1 MSTDEKRPMDL
12 LRFATAGSVDDGK
25 STLIG
30 RLLLDSK
37 AIFEDQLEAVEAT
50 SEAKG
55 YDYTDLALLT
65 DGLRSEREQGI
76 TIDVAYRYFA
86 TPSRKFIIADTP
98 GHVQYTRNM
107 VTGASTADLG
117 LVLVD
122 ARQGLTEQSRR
133 HAVILSLLRVPHLV
147 LAVNKMDLVD
157 FDQSI
162 YENIY
167 REFTQFATKLNVPD
181 LEVIPISALQGDN
194 VVTRSENMP
203 WYSGPTLMHH
213 LEHVHVAS
221 DRDLIDARFPVQ
233 YVIRP
238 KSDEFHDYRGYAGQ
252 VAGGVLKPGDE
263 VVVLP
268 SGMTS
273 KISKIDLFDKEV
285 TEAFPPMSV
294 TVHLEDDVDVSR
306 GDMIAR
312 VKNAPTPSQDI
323 DAMICWMTTAPLQAR
338 QKLAIKH
345 TTRTGRALVKDIQ
358 YRLDVNTLHR
368 DQETKELGV
377 NEIGR
382 VTLRTTV
389 PLLCDPYS
397 KNRTTGSFVLID
409 EATGVTVGA
418 GMING

>member
-1 MSTDEKRPMDL
+1 MDL

-37 AIFEDQLEAVEAT
+37 AIFEDQLAAVEAT
-50 SEAKG
+50 SASKG

-122 ARQGLTEQSRR
+122 ARHGLTEQSRR
-133 HAVILSLLRVPHLV
+133 HAVLLSLLRVPHLV

-157 FDQSI
+157 YSAERFEEI
-162 YENIY
+162 K
-167 REFTQFATKLNVPD
+167 REFSAFATKLTIPD
-181 LEVIPISALQGDN
+181 LTIIPISALKGDN
-194 VVTRSENMP
+194 VVTRSANMP
-203 WYSGPTLMHH
+203 WYDGSSLLHH
-213 LEHVHVAS
+213 LENVHVAS
-221 DRDLIDARFPVQ
+221 DRDLRDARFPVQ
-233 YVIRP
+233 YVVRP
-238 KSDEFHDYRGYAGQ
+238 KSDEHHDYRGYAGQ
-252 VAGGVLKPGDE
+252 VAGGVFKPGDD

-268 SGMTS
+268 SGMPAT
-273 KISKIDLFDKEV
+273 IAGIDLFDREV
-285 TEAFPPMSV
+285 AEAYPPMSV
-294 TVHLEDDVDVSR
+294 TIRLNEDVDVSR
-306 GDMIAR
+306 GDLIAR
-312 VKNAPTPSQDI
+312 PNNQPAVTQDV
-323 DAMICWMTTAPLQAR
+323 DAMVAWMSTTPLRPR
-338 QKLAIKH
+338 QKLLVKH
-345 TTRTGRALVKDIQ
+345 TTRTVKALVKELD

-368 DQETKELGV
+368 DLESGELGV

-382 VTLRTTV
+382 VRLRTQQ
-389 PLLCDPYS
+389 PLLLDPYS
-397 KNRTTGSFVLID
+397 RNRTTGAFILID

-418 GMING
+418 GMVND

>member
-1 MSTDEKRPMDL
+1 MDL

-50 SEAKG
+50 SQSKG

-86 TPSRKFIIADTP
+86 TPRRKFIIADTP

-157 FDQSI
+157 YDQEVYNRI
-162 YENIY
+162 HA
-167 REFTQFATKLNVPD
+167 EFTSFATKLNIPD

-194 VVTRSENMP
+194 VVTRSVNMD

-221 DRDLIDARFPVQ
+221 DRDLVDVRFPVQ

-273 KISKIDLFDKEV
+273 KISKIDLFDKEIA
-285 TEAFPPMSV
+285 EAFPPMSV
-294 TVHLEDDVDVSR
+294 TLHLEDDVDVSR

-323 DAMICWMTTAPLQAR
+323 DAMVCWMSTTPLQPR

-345 TTRTGRALVKDIQ
+345 TTRTGRALVKDVQ

-368 DQETKELGV
+368 DQQTRELGV

-382 VTLRTTV
+382 VVLRTTV

-397 KNRTTGSFVLID
+397 KNRTTGSFILID